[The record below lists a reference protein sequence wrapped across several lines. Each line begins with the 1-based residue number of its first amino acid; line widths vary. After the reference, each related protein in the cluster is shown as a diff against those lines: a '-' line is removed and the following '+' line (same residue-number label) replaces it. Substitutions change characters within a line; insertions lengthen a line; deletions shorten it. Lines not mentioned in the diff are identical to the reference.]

1 MTHLQPQ
8 HPAQRRAQA
17 VLRVSRETKE
27 RTRLDRWEVA
37 FVCMSSMSN
46 VDGTGVR
53 QGRKQSNRF
62 SGKLHANYT
71 MLLGE
76 VDGPELTERTPGG
89 EVTRGAG

>member
-1 MTHLQPQ
+1 M
-8 HPAQRRAQA
+8 
-17 VLRVSRETKE
+17 LRVSRETKE

-37 FVCMSSMSN
+37 FVCMSSTSD

-53 QGRKQSNRF
+53 QGRKQSKRF
-62 SGKLHANYT
+62 SGKLRANHT

-89 EVTRGAG
+89 EVTSGAG